1 MAKSFKYRVCQVQMA
16 RVTFVNGHWQGLQ
29 IPEDSSTEELYNSCP
44 MVWDYLEAAGR
55 DGWELPTLHGVD
67 NNRAASL
74 ERLGQLSHGS
84 SAHRIEDETKFLP
97 VESVLNIR
105 V

>member
-29 IPEDSSTEELYNSCP
+29 IPEDSSSEELYNSCP

-55 DGWELPTLHGVD
+55 DGWELIATSAQAITQGEVGY
-67 NNRAASL
+67 ATSL
-74 ERLGQLSHGS
+74 L
-84 SAHRIEDETKFLP
+84 FLKK
-97 VESVLNIR
+97 EL
-105 V
+105 